1 MALDKAP
8 ANFTVNFNLLCNTP
22 LGARPELPNMT
33 VIPLPTGPIEGK
45 KYEEESRY
53 GKEWVNYLRG
63 KDKYNFMSLRVQ
75 ATPLNRIKR
84 FFGIKLN
91 TQEIMK
97 MADQVYHELPDKFQV
112 ENDIIKTK
120 QRKSEGTKRDGSFS
134 YMAGSF
140 PVPLGQERLFS
151 SEYTPLR
158 GACILMRLS
167 EAGLVPEYDK
177 LNSLTELQKRTFL
190 MRIAQNQKIMAEM
203 LLKNKDE
210 IKHEY
215 GDVLLQEATKMFET
229 ALQTS
234 SGNLE
239 K

>member
-1 MALDKAP
+1 MALDRAP

-22 LGARPELPNMT
+22 LGARPELPNIT

-45 KYEEESRY
+45 KYEEEWRY

-97 MADQVYHELPDKFQV
+97 MADRVYHELPDKFKV
-112 ENDIIKTK
+112 ENDIEKTE
-120 QRKSEGTKRDGSFS
+120 QRRKEGTRRDGSFS
-134 YMAGSF
+134 YMVGSF
-140 PVPLGQERLFS
+140 YVPLGHERLFS

-158 GACILMRLS
+158 GACILIRLS

-190 MRIAQNQKIMAEM
+190 MRIAQNQKITA
-203 LLKNKDE
+203 NTFSTSKDA
-210 IKHEY
+210 INNEY
-215 GDVLLQEATKMFET
+215 RAVLLQEATTMFET